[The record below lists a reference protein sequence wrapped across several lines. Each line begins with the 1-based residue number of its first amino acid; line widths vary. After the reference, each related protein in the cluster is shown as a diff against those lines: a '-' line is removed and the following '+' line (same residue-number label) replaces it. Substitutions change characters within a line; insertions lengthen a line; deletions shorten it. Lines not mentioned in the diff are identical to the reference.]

1 MTKLAYIVERKM
13 VRALKRVT
21 RLRPKQV
28 KTVNKNNGDK
38 ENKKNKINKKK
49 SGPPSQTRWPKI
61 QYAMYYNIILIVS
74 RPSVSLYFAN

>member
-38 ENKKNKINKKK
+38 ENKKK
-49 SGPPSQTRWPKI
+49 SGPPSQTFLGHI
-61 QYAMYYNIILIVS
+61 
-74 RPSVSLYFAN
+74 